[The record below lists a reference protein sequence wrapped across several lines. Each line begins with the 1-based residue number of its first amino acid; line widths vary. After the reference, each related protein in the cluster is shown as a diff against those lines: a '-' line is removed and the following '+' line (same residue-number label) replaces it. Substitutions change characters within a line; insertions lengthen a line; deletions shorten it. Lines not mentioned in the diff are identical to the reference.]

1 MANAVDSGL
10 VVANISQQVQTVLA
24 ARLAPLRIFTSDF
37 SNEVKKAKDT
47 IQVPIVSAT
56 AATSV
61 NPTNF
66 EPGSS
71 VTVGKATVTL
81 DHVVQFF
88 GIDQADLALGHRL
101 ENLVKINVDALASKI
116 WSLAITPVTTVN
128 FGAATVTTT
137 TITPG
142 SGHLATLWAAIS
154 KSENKGLVVTPSIYS
169 ALIPTNA
176 DFLPLQNGA
185 YGFDSGIYYANSFSG
200 AVTGLDGFACSREAV
215 CVAAAKPMIDPAVSS
230 QFQISD
236 QVVTLDQLGLSVYWN
251 VWGSTNNRQV
261 NASIELMF
269 GAAPGLTS
277 DTMALII

>member
-1 MANAVDSGL
+1 MANVFDSGL
-10 VVANISQQVQTVLA
+10 VVATISQQVQTVLA
-24 ARLAPLRIFTSDF
+24 NRLAPLRLFTTDF

-56 AATSV
+56 SATAV

-66 EPGSS
+66 EPGSD

-81 DHVVQFF
+81 DHVAQFF
-88 GIDQADLALGHRL
+88 GISQSDLALGHRL
-101 ENLVKINVDALASKI
+101 ENLIKINVDALADKL
-116 WSLAITPVTTVN
+116 WSIAITPVTTVN
-128 FGAATVTTT
+128 YGAATVTTT

-142 SGHLATLWAAIS
+142 SGHLASLWSKIS
-154 KSENKGLVVTPSIYS
+154 KSNNKGLVVTPSIYS

-176 DFLPLQNGA
+176 DFLPLANGA
-185 YGFDSGIYYANSFSG
+185 YGFDQGIYYANSFSG
-200 AVTGLDGFACSREAV
+200 AVAGLDGFACSREAV
-215 CVAAAKPMIDPAVSS
+215 CVASAKPMIDPAVSS

-277 DTMALII
+277 NTMALVI

>member
-1 MANAVDSGL
+1 MANVFDSGL
-10 VVANISQQVQTVLA
+10 VVATISQQVQTVLA
-24 ARLAPLRIFTSDF
+24 NRLAPLRLFTTDF

-56 AATSV
+56 SATAV

-66 EPGSS
+66 EPGSD

-81 DHVVQFF
+81 DHVAQFF
-88 GIDQADLALGHRL
+88 GISQSDLALGHRL
-101 ENLVKINVDALASKI
+101 ENLIKINVDALADKL
-116 WSLAITPVTTVN
+116 WSIAITPVTTVN

-142 SGHLATLWAAIS
+142 SGHLASLWSKIS
-154 KSENKGLVVTPSIYS
+154 KSTNKGLVVTPSIYS

-185 YGFDSGIYYANSFSG
+185 YGFDQGIYYANSFSG
-200 AVTGLDGFACSREAV
+200 AVAGLDGFACSREAV
-215 CVAAAKPMIDPAVSS
+215 CVASAKPNIDPAVSS

-277 DTMALII
+277 NTMALVI

>member
-1 MANAVDSGL
+1 MANVFDSGL
-10 VVANISQQVQTVLA
+10 VVATISQQVQTVLA
-24 ARLAPLRIFTSDF
+24 NRLAPLRLFTTDF

-56 AATSV
+56 SATAV

-66 EPGSS
+66 EPGSD

-81 DHVVQFF
+81 DHVAQFF
-88 GIDQADLALGHRL
+88 GISQSDLALGHRL
-101 ENLVKINVDALASKI
+101 ENLIKINVDALADKL
-116 WSLAITPVTTVN
+116 WSIAITPVTTVN
-128 FGAATVTTT
+128 YGAATVTTT

-142 SGHLATLWAAIS
+142 SGHLASLWSKIS
-154 KSENKGLVVTPSIYS
+154 KSNNKGLVVTPSIYS

-176 DFLPLQNGA
+176 DFLPLANGA
-185 YGFDSGIYYANSFSG
+185 YGFDQGIYYANSFSG
-200 AVTGLDGFACSREAV
+200 AVAGLDGFACSREAV
-215 CVAAAKPMIDPAVSS
+215 CVASAKPMIDPAVSS

-261 NASIELMF
+261 NASIEVMF

-277 DTMALII
+277 DTMALVI

>member
-1 MANAVDSGL
+1 
-10 VVANISQQVQTVLA
+10 
-24 ARLAPLRIFTSDF
+24 
-37 SNEVKKAKDT
+37 
-47 IQVPIVSAT
+47 
-56 AATSV
+56 
-61 NPTNF
+61 
-66 EPGSS
+66 

-81 DHVVQFF
+81 DHVAQFF
-88 GIDQADLALGHRL
+88 GISQSDLALGHRL
-101 ENLVKINVDALASKI
+101 ENLIKINVDALADKL
-116 WSLAITPVTTVN
+116 WSIAITPVTTVN
-128 FGAATVTTT
+128 YGAATVTTT

-142 SGHLATLWAAIS
+142 SGHLASLWSAIS
-154 KSENKGLVVTPSIYS
+154 KSNNKGLVVTPSIYS

-185 YGFDSGIYYANSFSG
+185 YGFDQGIYYANSFSG
-200 AVTGLDGFACSREAV
+200 AVAGLDGFACSREAV
-215 CVAAAKPMIDPAVSS
+215 CVASAKPMIDPAVSS

-277 DTMALII
+277 NTMALII

>member
-1 MANAVDSGL
+1 MANVFDSGL
-10 VVANISQQVQTVLA
+10 VVSTISQQVQTVLA
-24 ARLAPLRIFTSDF
+24 NRLAPLRLFTSDF

-71 VTVGKATVTL
+71 VTIGKATVTL

-88 GIDQADLALGHRL
+88 GIDQADIALGHRL
-101 ENLVKINVDALASKI
+101 ENLIKINVDALADKL
-116 WSLAITPVTTVN
+116 WSLAITPITTVN
-128 FGAATVTTT
+128 FGAASVTTT

-142 SGHLATLWAAIS
+142 SGHLATLWSAIS
-154 KSENKGLVVTPSIYS
+154 KSTNKGLVVTPSIYS

-185 YGFDSGIYYANSFSG
+185 YGFDQGIYYANSFSG
-200 AVTGLDGFACSREAV
+200 AVSGLDGFACSREAV
-215 CVAAAKPMIDPAVSS
+215 CVASAKPAIDPAVSS

-236 QVVTLDQLGLSVYWN
+236 QVVTLEQLGLSVYWN
-251 VWGSTNNRQV
+251 VWGSTGNRQV
-261 NASIELMF
+261 NASVEVMF
-269 GAAPGLTS
+269 GSAAGLTS
-277 DTMALII
+277 GTAALII

>member
-1 MANAVDSGL
+1 MANVFDSGL
-10 VVANISQQVQTVLA
+10 VVATISQQVQTVLA
-24 ARLAPLRIFTSDF
+24 NRLAPLRLFTSDF

-56 AATSV
+56 SATSV

-66 EPGSS
+66 EPGSN
-71 VTVGKATVTL
+71 VTVGKTTVTL

-101 ENLVKINVDALASKI
+101 ENLVKINVDALADKL
-116 WSLAITPVTTVN
+116 WSIAITPITTTN
-128 FGAATVTTT
+128 YGNATVTTT

-142 SGHLATLWAAIS
+142 SGHLASLWAAIS
-154 KSENKGLVVTPSIYS
+154 KSTNKGLVVTPSIYS

-185 YGFDSGIYYANSFSG
+185 YGFDQGVYYANTFSG
-200 AVTGLDGFACSREAV
+200 AVAGLDGFACSREAV

-251 VWGSTNNRQV
+251 VWGSTNNRAV

-269 GAAPGLTS
+269 GSAPGLTS
-277 DTMALII
+277 NTMALII

>member
-1 MANAVDSGL
+1 MANVFDSGL
-10 VVANISQQVQTVLA
+10 VVATISQQVQTVLA
-24 ARLAPLRIFTSDF
+24 NRLAPLRIFTTDF

-56 AATSV
+56 SATAV

-66 EPGSS
+66 EPGSD

-81 DHVVQFF
+81 DHVAQFF
-88 GIDQADLALGHRL
+88 GISQADLALGHRL
-101 ENLVKINVDALASKI
+101 ENLIKINVDALADKL
-116 WSLAITPVTTVN
+116 WSIAITPVTTVN
-128 FGAATVTTT
+128 YGAATVTTT

-142 SGHLATLWAAIS
+142 SGHLASLWSKIS
-154 KSENKGLVVTPSIYS
+154 KSTNKGLVVTPSIYS

-185 YGFDSGIYYANSFSG
+185 YGFDQGVYYANSFSG
-200 AVTGLDGFACSREAV
+200 AVAGLDGFACSREAV
-215 CVAAAKPMIDPAVSS
+215 CVASAKPMIDPAVSS

>member
-1 MANAVDSGL
+1 MANVFDSGL
-10 VVANISQQVQTVLA
+10 VVATISQQVQTVLA
-24 ARLAPLRIFTSDF
+24 NRLAPLRLFTSDF

-56 AATSV
+56 SATAV

-66 EPGSS
+66 EPGSN

-101 ENLVKINVDALASKI
+101 ENLVKINVDALADKL
-116 WSLAITPVTTVN
+116 WSIAITPITTTN
-128 FGAATVTTT
+128 FGNAVVTTT

-142 SGHLATLWAAIS
+142 SGHLATLWSTIS
-154 KSENKGLVVTPSIYS
+154 KSTNKGLVVTPDIYS
-169 ALIPTNA
+169 RLIPTNA
-176 DFLPLQNGA
+176 DFLPLQQGA
-185 YGFDSGIYYANSFSG
+185 YGFDQGVFYASNFTG
-200 AVTGLDGFACSREAV
+200 AVAGLDGFACSREAV
-215 CVAAAKPMIDPAVSS
+215 CVAGAKPMIDPSVSS

-236 QVVTLDQLGLSVYWN
+236 QVVTLEQLGLSVYWN

-269 GAAPGLTS
+269 GANAGLTS
-277 DTMALII
+277 GTMALII

>member
-1 MANAVDSGL
+1 LAN
-10 VVANISQQVQTVLA
+10 
-24 ARLAPLRIFTSDF
+24 RLAPLRLFTTDF

-56 AATSV
+56 SATAV

-66 EPGSS
+66 EPGSD

-81 DHVVQFF
+81 DHVAQFF
-88 GIDQADLALGHRL
+88 GISQSDLALGHRL
-101 ENLVKINVDALASKI
+101 ENLIKINVDALADKL
-116 WSLAITPVTTVN
+116 WSIAITPVTTVN
-128 FGAATVTTT
+128 YGAATVTTT

-142 SGHLATLWAAIS
+142 SGHLASLWSKIS
-154 KSENKGLVVTPSIYS
+154 KSNNKGLVVTPSIYS

-176 DFLPLQNGA
+176 DFLPLANGA
-185 YGFDSGIYYANSFSG
+185 YGFDQGIYYANSFSG
-200 AVTGLDGFACSREAV
+200 AVAGLDGFACSREAV
-215 CVAAAKPMIDPAVSS
+215 CVASAKPMIDPAVSS

-261 NASIELMF
+261 NASIEVMF

-277 DTMALII
+277 DTMALVI

>member
-1 MANAVDSGL
+1 MANVFDSGL
-10 VVANISQQVQTVLA
+10 VVSTISQQVQTVLA
-24 ARLAPLRIFTSDF
+24 NRLAPLRLFTSDF

-56 AATSV
+56 SATAV

-66 EPGSS
+66 EPGSD

-88 GIDQADLALGHRL
+88 GISQSDLALGHRL
-101 ENLVKINVDALASKI
+101 ENLIKINVDALADKL
-116 WSLAITPVTTVN
+116 WSIAITPITTVN
-128 FGAATVTTT
+128 YGAATVTTT

-142 SGHLATLWAAIS
+142 SGHMASLWTAIS
-154 KSENKGLVVTPSIYS
+154 KSNNKGLVVTPEIYS
-169 ALIPTNA
+169 RLIPTNA

-185 YGFDSGIYYANSFSG
+185 YGFDQGVFYANSFSG
-200 AVTGLDGFACSREAV
+200 AVAGLDGFACSREAV
-215 CVAAAKPMIDPAVSS
+215 CVASAKPMIDPAVSS

-277 DTMALII
+277 NTMALVI